1 MTTGTRAGVHLD
13 TGQYL
18 ALWRHLGLGEHPLL
32 LSVLDHGRTYAER
45 DALDA
50 AARDRLAAQGLLEDP
65 SLADMLSV
73 LAAPA
78 REVDVRVL
86 AEGAPPLGV
95 VAATRGAVG
104 VVAWLV
110 PGGLRLD
117 PADPE
122 DPAGALLARLPDR
135 PAAPGV
141 PMSLPADALLGDGA
155 TLDERARRLRRAG
168 VSAHHVERLRAIW
181 TAPPERVATFGVAV
195 RDEAGVRR
203 RGPRV
208 VTVLDTASGRLAMG
222 YDATGSRIVVRPT
235 DRPRLRAEL
244 AALLEGHERDVTAS
258 SRRR

>member
-1 MTTGTRAGVHLD
+1 MTIGIRGGVHLD
-13 TGQYL
+13 VGQYL

-50 AARDRLAAQGLLEDP
+50 AARDRLAAHGLLEDP

-73 LAAPA
+73 LATPA

-86 AEGAPPLGV
+86 AEGAPPLDV
-95 VAATRGAVG
+95 LAATRGALG

-117 PADPE
+117 AADP
-122 DPAGALLARLPDR
+122 DDLAGALLARLPDR
-135 PAAPGV
+135 PAASGV
-141 PMSLPADALLGDGA
+141 PMSLPADALLGDGV

-181 TAPPERVATFGVAV
+181 ATPPERSVTFGVAV
-195 RDEAGVRR
+195 RDAAGVRR

-208 VTVLDTASGRLAMG
+208 VTVLDTATGRLAMG
-222 YDATGSRIVVRPT
+222 PDASGSRIVVRPT

-244 AALLEGHERDVTAS
+244 AALLEGHERDVAAS

>member
-1 MTTGTRAGVHLD
+1 MTTGTRAGVQLD

-18 ALWRHLGLGEHPLL
+18 ALWRFLGLGEHPLL

-50 AARDRLAAQGLLEDP
+50 AARERLAAQGLLEDP
-65 SLADMLSV
+65 FLADMLSV
-73 LAAPA
+73 LSAPA

-86 AEGAPPLGV
+86 VEGAPPLGV
-95 VAATRGAVG
+95 VAATRGGLG
-104 VVAWLV
+104 VVAWPV
-110 PGGLRLD
+110 ACGLRLD
-117 PADPE
+117 PADPA

-141 PMSLPADALLGDGA
+141 PMSLPADALLGDGV

-168 VSAHHVERLRAIW
+168 VAAHHVERLRAIW
-181 TAPPERVATFGVAV
+181 AAPPDRVATFGVAV
-195 RDEAGVRR
+195 RDAAGVRR

-208 VTVLDTASGRLAMG
+208 VTVLDTPSGRLAMG
-222 YDATGSRIVVRPT
+222 PDATGSRIVVRAT

-244 AALLEGHERDVTAS
+244 AALLEGHERDTTAS
-258 SRRR
+258 SW

>member
-1 MTTGTRAGVHLD
+1 MHLD
-13 TGQYL
+13 IGQYL

-50 AARDRLAAQGLLEDP
+50 AGRDRLAAQGLLDDP

-73 LAAPA
+73 LAAPT

-86 AEGAPPLGV
+86 VEGAPPLGV
-95 VAATRGAVG
+95 VAATRGALG

-117 PADPE
+117 PADPDE
-122 DPAGALLARLPDR
+122 PAGALLARLPDR

-141 PMSLPADALLGDGA
+141 AMSLPADALLGDGV
-155 TLDERARRLRRAG
+155 TLDERGRCRLRRAG
-168 VSAHHVERLRAIW
+168 VSAHHVERLHAMW
-181 TAPPERVATFGVAV
+181 AAPPERSATFGVAV
-195 RDEAGVRR
+195 RDAAGVRR

-208 VTVLDTASGRLAMG
+208 ITVLDTASGRLAMG
-222 YDATGSRIVVRPT
+222 PDATGSRIVVRPN

-244 AALLEGHERDVTAS
+244 AALLEGHERDVATS
-258 SRRR
+258 FRRR